1 MGWCPMIVKI
11 KENRERI
18 LAGIILVVMGVLCRI
33 TFTNLLSYTPPLS
46 LTLNGVTQ
54 PLFMLDV
61 FFIVALIAF
70 LSGYLLGGYYSFIIP
85 LSVMII
91 SDVLLGNTFIFLF
104 TWSGFALIGLIG
116 YYLQT
121 KQNKS
126 IRHLPSILGVSIG
139 SILLYDLFTNF
150 GSWLGWYPPTLEGLA
165 ICYTV
170 ALPFMLWHLLS
181 TTIALTIVIIPILY
195 LQKQGLTLPKK
206 NLSVFERKAP
216 YVATAL
222 LMILSLALHFV

>member
-1 MGWCPMIVKI
+1 MIVKI

-18 LAGIILVVMGVLCRI
+18 LAGIILVTIGVLSRI
-33 TFTNLLSYTPPLS
+33 TFTNLLSYTPPLY
-46 LTLNGVTQ
+46 LTLNGITQ

-61 FFIVALIAF
+61 FFVVALIAF

-121 KQNKS
+121 KQYKGV
-126 IRHLPSILGVSIG
+126 RHLPSILGGSIG

-150 GSWLGWYPPTLEGLA
+150 GSWLGWYPATLQGLA
-165 ICYTV
+165 TCYTV

-181 TTIALTIVIIPILY
+181 TTIALTTVIVPILY
-195 LQKQGLTLPKK
+195 LQKKGLNVPVKK
-206 NLSVFERKAP
+206 LSVFERKAP
-216 YVATAL
+216 YVAPAL
-222 LMILSLALHFV
+222 LMMFALALHLV